1 MGKIT
6 HRTQTLTL
14 TFPDSHSERISF
26 HVFDAMNHDV
36 ILGNPWLKL
45 HNPHIDWSSG
55 QVMSWGSNCARNCFK
70 PPCDVQG
77 HVSKDNP
84 QTPSADPD
92 LSQVPTCYQDI
103 KDVFSKSKAK
113 SLPPHRPYD
122 CAIDLLPGTTPP
134 RGRLFS
140 LSGPEHKAMKE
151 YVEES
156 LAAGIIRPSSSPA
169 GAGFFFVDK
178 KDKTLRPCI
187 DYRGLNEITV
197 KNSSYCRIN
206 SVKAEKSPE
215 STVPAALTLVR
226 RCRRTWERARQM
238 LLRQGRSYKA
248 AADRRRTPA
257 PDYKVGQ
264 RVWLSTKHI
273 PLRVESKKLAPRFV
287 GPFPITKIINPVT
300 VKLRLPRSMR
310 VHPTFHVSLLKPA
323 RESPLVPP
331 SRPPPP
337 PRFVDGGPV
346 FSVKRLLSSRRRGR
360 GFQYLVDWEGY
371 GPEERSWVPSAFI
384 VDDSLIRDFH
394 VAHPGAPG
402 PSGAGR

>member
-1 MGKIT
+1 MPFGLTNAPAVFQNLVNDVLRDMLNVYVFVYLDDILIFSPDEET
-6 HRTQTLTL
+6 H
-14 TFPDSHSERISF
+14 II
-26 HVFDAMNHDV
+26 HVRSV
-36 ILGNPWLKL
+36 L
-45 HNPHIDWSSG
+45 
-55 QVMSWGSNCARNCFK
+55 Q
-70 PPCDVQG
+70 Q
-77 HVSKDNP
+77 
-84 QTPSADPD
+84 
-92 LSQVPTCYQDI
+92 
-103 KDVFSKSKAK
+103 
-113 SLPPHRPYD
+113 
-122 CAIDLLPGTTPP
+122 LLQNQ
-134 RGRLFS
+134 L
-140 LSGPEHKAMKE
+140 
-151 YVEES
+151 Y
-156 LAAGIIRPSSSPA
+156 
-169 GAGFFFVDK
+169 
-178 KDKTLRPCI
+178 
-187 DYRGLNEITV
+187 
-197 KNSSYCRIN
+197 
-206 SVKAEKSPE
+206 VKAEKSSE

-257 PDYKVGQ
+257 PNYKVGQ

>member
-1 MGKIT
+1 MTLSIVWMFMLTWHCPVISYRKIQHGMKDPEIRRDHAEQDYYRDARST
-6 HRTQTLTL
+6 ECRRCCDPGEYASQDYPQYRIVPQINITL
-14 TFPDSHSERISF
+14 
-26 HVFDAMNHDV
+26 
-36 ILGNPWLKL
+36 LK
-45 HNPHIDWSSG
+45 
-55 QVMSWGSNCARNCFK
+55 A
-70 PPCDVQG
+70 
-77 HVSKDNP
+77 
-84 QTPSADPD
+84 
-92 LSQVPTCYQDI
+92 
-103 KDVFSKSKAK
+103 
-113 SLPPHRPYD
+113 
-122 CAIDLLPGTTPP
+122 
-134 RGRLFS
+134 
-140 LSGPEHKAMKE
+140 
-151 YVEES
+151 
-156 LAAGIIRPSSSPA
+156 
-169 GAGFFFVDK
+169 
-178 KDKTLRPCI
+178 
-187 DYRGLNEITV
+187 
-197 KNSSYCRIN
+197 
-206 SVKAEKSPE
+206 PE